1 MNTVDITP
9 IFFDLVKN
17 IVLLEYADIVKC
29 DVFNEL
35 AVYIADQSEFMLHL
49 KNDTLYFNDINDL
62 IYGSRRYF
70 ELHEMKEEMWWMEQ
84 AVTKIESYVEMT
96 EMTSMFASVNLI

>member
-17 IVLLEYADIVKC
+17 IVLWDYPEIVKC
-29 DVFNEL
+29 DAFNEL
-35 AVYIADQSEFMLHL
+35 VTYVDEESEFMLLL
-49 KNDTLYFNDINDL
+49 KNDTLYFEDINDL

-70 ELHEMKEEMWWMEQ
+70 ELHEMKEEFWWLDQ
-84 AVTKIESYVEMT
+84 AIRKIESFVMMGEMSILF
-96 EMTSMFASVNLI
+96 EGFKI